1 MNDEANGLNGLMS
14 GGLGFIAMI
23 VGLLG
28 VVWIAD
34 FLKMNV
40 SSASA
45 DIWLLF
51 IFLFILRLWYK
62 DVKRGR

>member
-1 MNDEANGLNGLMS
+1 MSDEANGLNGLMS
-14 GGLGFIAMI
+14 GGLAFIAMI

-34 FLKMNV
+34 LLKMNL

-45 DIWLLF
+45 DTWLLF
-51 IFLFILRLWYK
+51 IVLFLLRLWYK
-62 DVKRGR
+62 DVKRER